1 MKAAVIISLSLVLHP
16 VFSLG
21 LLTTFNLV
29 VGVPLCVGPGE
40 VRSKAPSGVKVRCGC
55 HICVCVCVWMGQC
68 GHMQHVLHVCV
79 CISVTIAQRTASWH
93 LWLKFTR
100 HKAALFQHPTPPHT
114 QNQKASTQTH
124 SVDGMRAPLINGL
137 IKKVSQILA
146 IIAACLTLP
155 NTT

>member
-55 HICVCVCVWMGQC
+55 HICVCVCGWDNVAICSMYC
-68 GHMQHVLHVCV
+68 MCV
-79 CISVTIAQRTASWH
+79 CASLLRLH
-93 LWLKFTR
+93 NGLPAGTCGSSSQGTKLLYSST
-100 HKAALFQHPTPPHT
+100 QPPHT

-146 IIAACLTLP
+146 IIAACLALP